1 MSKYIIKGDAKIN
14 GEVDISGSKNSA
26 LPIIAAC
33 ILNGGVNTLY
43 NVPNIRDTNGM
54 LEILT
59 DLGCKVIKKKNKV
72 IIDSSGVNKIQ
83 INEKLMREMR
93 SSVIIVGALLARFRK
108 AIFSYPGGCEIGARP
123 IDLHINGFKK
133 LGINIDENTRYI
145 VCKCDKIIPAEIQL
159 DFPSVGATE
168 NLMLASVLSDG
179 ETILRNV
186 AMEPEIED
194 LQNFLNRM
202 GAKISG
208 AGSNIIR
215 IKGVKNL
222 REVSYN
228 IMPDRIETGTF
239 LCFAATTGGK
249 IELNNVKDEIVL
261 PILAKLEEAGCK
273 IYREHN
279 KIILDAPKRLKAVN
293 IQTLPYPGFPTDM
306 QSIFLATLIT
316 AKGTSII
323 TENIFENRFKC
334 VPELVRMGAKI
345 SVSGSSAIIKG
356 VRKINGT
363 NLIATDLRG
372 GVALIVAA
380 LRAKGTTIIENCEFV
395 ERGYE
400 KLEYKLKKLDID
412 FTKEG

>member
-1 MSKYIIKGDAKIN
+1 MSKYIIKGDAKID

-43 NVPNIRDTNGM
+43 NMPNIRDTNGM
-54 LEILT
+54 LEILS
-59 DLGCKVIKKKNKV
+59 DLGCKVVKKKNKV
-72 IIDSSGVNKIQ
+72 IIDSSNASKMN

-93 SSVIIVGALLARFRK
+93 SSVIVVGALLARFRK

-123 IDLHINGFKK
+123 IDLHINGFRK

-145 VCKCDKIIPAEIQL
+145 VCKCDKIIPAEIHL

-208 AGSNIIR
+208 AGSNIIK
-215 IKGVKNL
+215 IKGVKKL
-222 REVSYN
+222 KEVSYN

-239 LCFAATTGGK
+239 LCYTAGTGGK
-249 IELNNVKDEIVL
+249 IELNNVRDEITLPVL
-261 PILAKLEEAGCK
+261 VKLEETGCK
-273 IYREHN
+273 IYREPN
-279 KIILDAPKRLKAVN
+279 KIVLQAPKRLKAVD

-306 QSIFLATLIT
+306 QSVFLAMLVT
-316 AKGTSII
+316 AKGTSIV

-334 VPELVRMGAKI
+334 VPELMRMGAKI
-345 SVSGSSAIIKG
+345 SISGSSAIVKG
-356 VRKINGT
+356 VRKITGT
-363 NLIATDLRG
+363 NLVATDLRG
-372 GVALIVAA
+372 GAALIGAA
-380 LRAKGTTIIENCEFV
+380 MKAKGITTIDNCEYI

-400 KLEYKLKKLDID
+400 KLEYKLKKLNID
-412 FTKEG
+412 FTKER